1 MNIIGISAYFH
12 DSACALIQDGKII
25 CAVSEE
31 RFSRFKNDSRLPIRA
46 FRYCLE
52 AGGLSIADIDC
63 IAYYENPYKKLSRQ
77 IVYNFNQSNDKELNW
92 IDCHRPFREIKEVL
106 GFEGEIKYYDHHLSH
121 AAGSY
126 FFSGFN
132 DAAILTTDGVGEWD
146 STTYGEAHGFDI
158 NLFDSI
164 QYPNSVGLFYST
176 ITNYLGFKVL
186 SGEYKVMGLAPYGKP
201 LYVDKLHDLYSVS
214 GELDFKLNMNY
225 FDFGQ
230 IQRMYTD
237 ALVDYLGFPPRKPES
252 DLSQEYMDLAKSLQ
266 IVLEEILLRQVHELK
281 KRVNSRNLCLS
292 GGVALNCVATHA
304 IRKAKL
310 FDNIFV
316 QPAAG
321 DSGSALGAAAL
332 AYIELNGHKYG
343 CPKMEHV
350 YLGPQY
356 KYEHIHYLLDMLE
369 IEALDCRNDRNML
382 NEKVVDRIIG
392 GKVVGWFQGRM
403 EFGPRA
409 LGARSILADPRNPS
423 MRNRLNDLVKKRENF
438 RPFAPAILEEHA
450 AEHIDLEIKSPFM
463 LETCQ
468 VQSDIDLPAITHVDG
483 SCRPQTVSADT
494 NPTFHS
500 LIMEFYKKT
509 GCPILVNTSFNVRGE
524 PIVCSPIDAL
534 RCFGNSGIDVL
545 VLEDFI
551 IDRTMLSDKFI
562 QMAKHD
568 FEFIKPPEDL
578 FNGRKIEAIYTFI

>member
-1 MNIIGISAYFH
+1 
-12 DSACALIQDGKII
+12 
-25 CAVSEE
+25 
-31 RFSRFKNDSRLPIRA
+31 
-46 FRYCLE
+46 
-52 AGGLSIADIDC
+52 
-63 IAYYENPYKKLSRQ
+63 
-77 IVYNFNQSNDKELNW
+77 
-92 IDCHRPFREIKEVL
+92 
-106 GFEGEIKYYDHHLSH
+106 
-121 AAGSY
+121 
-126 FFSGFN
+126 
-132 DAAILTTDGVGEWD
+132 
-146 STTYGEAHGFDI
+146 
-158 NLFDSI
+158 
-164 QYPNSVGLFYST
+164 
-176 ITNYLGFKVL
+176 
-186 SGEYKVMGLAPYGKP
+186 
-201 LYVDKLHDLYSVS
+201 
-214 GELDFKLNMNY
+214 
-225 FDFGQ
+225 
-230 IQRMYTD
+230 
-237 ALVDYLGFPPRKPES
+237 
-252 DLSQEYMDLAKSLQ
+252 
-266 IVLEEILLRQVHELK
+266 
-281 KRVNSRNLCLS
+281 
-292 GGVALNCVATHA
+292 
-304 IRKAKL
+304 
-310 FDNIFV
+310 
-316 QPAAG
+316 
-321 DSGSALGAAAL
+321 
-332 AYIELNGHKYG
+332 
-343 CPKMEHV
+343 
-350 YLGPQY
+350 
-356 KYEHIHYLLDMLE
+356 MLE